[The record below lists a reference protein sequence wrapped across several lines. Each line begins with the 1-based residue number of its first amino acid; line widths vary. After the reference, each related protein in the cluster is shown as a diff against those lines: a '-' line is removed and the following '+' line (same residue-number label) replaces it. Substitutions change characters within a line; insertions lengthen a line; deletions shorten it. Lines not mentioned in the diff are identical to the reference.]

1 MLLKLMKS
9 AALPLALLGGIVP
22 AAHAAR
28 VTPMSIELEPQGT
41 RSTSRIEVVNNEDRQ
56 LPMEVRMYRGV
67 IAENGELTLEPAD
80 DKFMVFPPQTL
91 IAPQGKQV
99 FRIQYLP
106 DGPMTQSE
114 VFYAGVSQIPV
125 QLPAEES
132 RIQVVMRFNVLVNV
146 VPDGTTPDPVVAKVT
161 PVSREVE
168 LGPDEKK
175 PEEKDVRKTRVEN
188 GLEVRIENKGT
199 RYFPAGRSGWALSGT
214 DSSGKAYSIDYD
226 SIQMGEKIGMGIVA
240 PGKAR
245 VFFVPTPE
253 KLADGATVTL
263 KR

>member
-1 MLLKLMKS
+1 MFLKLMKS
-9 AALPLALLGGIVP
+9 VALPLVLLSGFSP
-22 AAHAAR
+22 AAQAAR
-28 VTPMSIELEPQGT
+28 VTPMSLELEPQGT
-41 RSTSRIEVVNNEDRQ
+41 RSTARIEVANNEDRQ
-56 LPMEVRMYRGV
+56 LPMEVRMYRGI

-91 IAPQGKQV
+91 IAPNGKQV
-99 FRIQYLP
+99 FRVQYLP
-106 DGPMTQSE
+106 DGPMSQSE
-114 VFYAGVSQIPV
+114 VYYAGIAQIPV
-125 QLPAEES
+125 DLPAEQS
-132 RIQVVMRFNVLVNV
+132 RIQVVMRFNVLINV

-199 RYFPAGRSGWALSGT
+199 RYFAAGRAGWTIAGT
-214 DSSGKAYSIDYD
+214 DSAGKAFSVDRNATE
-226 SIQMGEKIGMGIVA
+226 MGEDIGMAIVA

-245 VFFVPTPE
+245 VFFVPTPD

-263 KR
+263 NR